1 MICQVEQSG
10 SNYQNSLEVC
20 DGAYQHWEWCFE
32 SEIKY
37 LKKYASG
44 GFLRIEDIDEMKD
57 TIDQLKDDS
66 KSFEYQGL
74 TYDFS
79 NDVDDLLKSL

>member
-1 MICQVEQSG
+1 MICQVEQSV
-10 SNYQNSLEVC
+10 SAYQSSLEVG
-20 DGAYQHWEWCFE
+20 DSASQHWEWCFD

-37 LKKYASG
+37 LKKYAKG
-44 GFLRIEDIDEMKD
+44 GVLKLEDIDEMKE
-57 TIDQLKDDS
+57 TIDQLKEDS